1 MHAPSPLPRPSCCAP
16 PCSYLEQ
23 NEGAGLQHLA
33 LKTNDIFATLRH
45 MHAAS
50 ASGGF
55 EFMPR
60 PSDKYYRELPK
71 KIGDVLTP
79 AQYQELE
86 TLGILADRDDQGVLL
101 QIFTKPLGDR
111 PTVFI
116 EIIERVGCVKLI
128 DGADSSHATRG
139 ARHRVVDA
147 AAAAGAGLAAGQ
159 ELPPAQGQ
167 PVDYAVDAISREVG
181 GDTGGSGAGA
191 GGAALPEGHWAA
203 EAGAGRLVVEQA
215 AGCGGFGKGNFGE
228 LFKRIEDYE
237 RTLSIQTDDFGST
250 RSVPSHD
257 ASAVVSRN
265 ASTVVSRDVPSA
277 AQRGSIREV
286 AEEGTV

>member
-1 MHAPSPLPRPSCCAP
+1 MKNVCCALRNNATARPATTLLHVPAMPPCAPQQPCCASLQRLPRACNSLAAHPVTALLRAAQQ
-16 PCSYLEQ
+16 PCR
-23 NEGAGLQHLA
+23 A
-33 LKTNDIFATLRH
+33 
-45 MHAAS
+45 
-50 ASGGF
+50 
-55 EFMPR
+55 
-60 PSDKYYRELPK
+60 
-71 KIGDVLTP
+71 
-79 AQYQELE
+79 QELE

-215 AGCGGFGKGNFGE
+215 AGCGGFGKGEG
-228 LFKRIEDYE
+228 RSAH
-237 RTLSIQTDDFGST
+237 TGSLACMHEYF
-250 RSVPSHD
+250 R
-257 ASAVVSRN
+257 AC
-265 ASTVVSRDVPSA
+265 
-277 AQRGSIREV
+277 
-286 AEEGTV
+286 